1 MKWPVFHCMLCPSLC
16 PRIPPYLVS
25 AQAFLGFLAFN
36 FIHVI
41 AEKKIILLAKFCVS
55 PKNLYKVS
63 ICSLYIKYVA

>member
-1 MKWPVFHCMLCPSLC
+1 MAFLSLHAVPWFC
-16 PRIPPYLVS
+16 LQIPPYLVS
-25 AQAFLGFLAFN
+25 AQAILGFLAFN

-41 AEKKIILLAKFCVS
+41 AEKKVILLAKFYVS